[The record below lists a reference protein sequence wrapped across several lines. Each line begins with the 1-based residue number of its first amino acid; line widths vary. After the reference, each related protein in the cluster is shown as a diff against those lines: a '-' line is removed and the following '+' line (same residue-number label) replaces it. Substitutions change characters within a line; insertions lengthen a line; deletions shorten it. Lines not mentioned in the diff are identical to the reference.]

1 MSGVPPPAATG
12 AKPEDEDKVRAEAK
26 EIVERAKK
34 DLGLRT
40 QGRKD
45 MKALSADKKDD
56 IQALIN
62 RRVAES
68 LGDRPKEAPKPA
80 APAAAPAAAPP
91 KKLSVAEEAAA
102 NKAEAAGIVKEAQKA
117 YDARIAD
124 REKAKTASKDEL
136 QKLIDLKISGGAA
149 PAAEEKKAE

>member
-1 MSGVPPPAATG
+1 MSQAGPQGHEGAVLGQEGRHPGPHQQTRRREPAAPRRD
-12 AKPEDEDKVRAEAK
+12 ASAASRARHPPRLA
-26 EIVERAKK
+26 
-34 DLGLRT
+34 G
-40 QGRKD
+40 
-45 MKALSADKKDD
+45 
-56 IQALIN
+56 
-62 RRVAES
+62 

>member
-1 MSGVPPPAATG
+1 M
-12 AKPEDEDKVRAEAK
+12 
-26 EIVERAKK
+26 
-34 DLGLRT
+34 
-40 QGRKD
+40 
-45 MKALSADKKDD
+45 
-56 IQALIN
+56 
-62 RRVAES
+62 
-68 LGDRPKEAPKPA
+68 PKPA

-136 QKLIDLKISGGAA
+136 QKLIDLKTSGGAPA
-149 PAAEEKKAE
+149 AAEEKKAE

>member
-1 MSGVPPPAATG
+1 MSQAGPQGHEGAVRGQEGRHPGPHQQTRRREPAAPRRD
-12 AKPEDEDKVRAEAK
+12 ASSASRARHPPRPA
-26 EIVERAKK
+26 
-34 DLGLRT
+34 G
-40 QGRKD
+40 
-45 MKALSADKKDD
+45 
-56 IQALIN
+56 
-62 RRVAES
+62 

>member
-1 MSGVPPPAATG
+1 MSQAGPQGHEGAVRGQEGRHSGPHQQTRRREPAA
-12 AKPEDEDKVRAEAK
+12 ASRRLRARPS
-26 EIVERAKK
+26 RARHPPRPA
-34 DLGLRT
+34 G
-40 QGRKD
+40 
-45 MKALSADKKDD
+45 
-56 IQALIN
+56 
-62 RRVAES
+62 

-149 PAAEEKKAE
+149 PAAAEEKKAE